1 MRRKLFTLAAAVS
14 AVLCVAVAVLGA
26 SSYFPGEVRLGLAD
40 GRFVLLGVDSSRHFA
55 DDLWNAEGSH
65 RAVTAM
71 LLRHASTR
79 RGAGGVVYAQGTVQG
94 SSARG
99 RAWGNAYGVPYAV
112 FSIHCAYL
120 LILLAV
126 PPTLWL
132 LDRRRNLRGVR
143 ARRCASCG
151 YDLRATPDRCPE
163 CGAVPGAPSASGS

>member
-1 MRRKLFTLAAAVS
+1 MRRKLFTLAAGVS
-14 AVLCVAVAVLGA
+14 AVLCAGVAVLGA
-26 SSYFPGEVRLGLAD
+26 CSYFPGEVRLGLAD
-40 GRFVLLGVDSSRHFA
+40 GRFVLLSVDASRHFA

-71 LLRHASTR
+71 LLRHAATR
-79 RGAGGVVYAQGTVQG
+79 RGAAGVAYARGTVQG

-99 RAWGNAYGVPYAV
+99 RAWGNAAGAPYAV

-132 LDRRRNLRGVR
+132 LDRRKNTRGGR

-151 YDLRATPDRCPE
+151 YDLRATPERCPE
-163 CGAVPGAPSASGS
+163 CGLVPETKEAVA